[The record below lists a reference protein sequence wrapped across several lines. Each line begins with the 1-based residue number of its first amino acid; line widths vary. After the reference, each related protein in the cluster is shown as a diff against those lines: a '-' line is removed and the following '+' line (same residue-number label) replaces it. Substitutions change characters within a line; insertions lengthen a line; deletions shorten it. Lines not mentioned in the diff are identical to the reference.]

1 METSRIAAMSDAPYQ
16 GLSPETMLDA
26 LDRAGFR
33 TDGRL
38 MPLNSYENRVYE
50 AGIENDAPVVA
61 KFYRPDRWTD
71 AAILEEH
78 AFIAELCDA
87 GLPCVAPISRDGVSL
102 FEYEGFRYAVFPRQ
116 AGRPPNVED
125 REVLRILGHALGRMH
140 AVGATTPFAHRRRLT
155 VGDFAADSA
164 AFLLGSGL
172 IEPEL
177 TDAYRAVT
185 SQLIERVAPVI
196 ETARTQIRIH
206 GDCHLGNLLWRYD
219 APNFV
224 DFDDTM
230 TGPPVQD
237 LWMLLSG
244 DRDDRSRQLADLV
257 EAYEVFHVFDALETR
272 LIEPLRAL
280 RMIHHAAWIGRRWHD
295 PAFPVAFPDFG
306 GTRYWSEHI
315 LTLKEQLAALD
326 EPPLTL

>member
-1 METSRIAAMSDAPYQ
+1 MSDTPYQ

-26 LDRAGFR
+26 LDDAGFR

-50 AGIENDAPVVA
+50 AGIEDDEPVVA

-78 AFIAELCDA
+78 AFIGELCEA
-87 GLPCVAPISRDGVSL
+87 GLPCVAPVCRDGVSL
-102 FEYEGFRYAVFPRQ
+102 FEYAGFRYAVFPRQ

-140 AVGATTPFAHRRRLT
+140 AVGATMPFVHRRRLS
-155 VGDFAADSA
+155 VREFATESAD
-164 AFLLGSGL
+164 FLLGSGL

-177 TDAYRAVT
+177 ADAYRAVT
-185 SQLIERVAPVI
+185 SQLIDRVSPVFQ
-196 ETARTQIRIH
+196 TARTHIRIH

-257 EAYEVFHVFDALETR
+257 EAYDVFHLFDPLETR

-280 RMIHHAAWIGRRWHD
+280 RMIHHAAWIGRRWQD

-315 LTLKEQLAALD
+315 LTLKEQLAVLD

>member
-1 METSRIAAMSDAPYQ
+1 MSDTPYQ

-26 LDRAGFR
+26 LEAAGFPA
-33 TDGRL
+33 DGGL
-38 MPLNSYENRVYE
+38 MPLNSYENRVYQI
-50 AGIENDAPVVA
+50 GIEGGEPVIA
-61 KFYRPDRWTD
+61 KFYRPERWTD

-78 AFIAELCDA
+78 AFIGELCEA
-87 GLPCVAPISRDGVSL
+87 GLPCVAPIVRDGVSL
-102 FEYEGFRYAVFPRQ
+102 FEHGGFRYTVFPRQ

-125 REVLRILGHALGRMH
+125 RQVLRVLGHALGRLH
-140 AVGATTPFAHRRRLT
+140 AVGATRPFVHRRRLT
-155 VGDFAADSA
+155 VRDFGSDAAG
-164 AFLLGSGL
+164 FLLESGL
-172 IEPEL
+172 IDGEL

-185 SQLIERVAPVI
+185 SQLIERIAPI
-196 ETARTQIRIH
+196 METTRTGIRIH

-244 DRDDRSRQLADLV
+244 ERDERSRQLADLIG
-257 EAYEVFHVFDALETR
+257 AYDVFHSFDARETR

-280 RMIHHAAWIGRRWHD
+280 RMVHHAAWIGRRWHD
-295 PAFPVAFPDFG
+295 PAFPLAFPDFA
-306 GTRYWSEHI
+306 GTRYWSDHI
-315 LTLKEQLAALD
+315 LTLKEQLAVLD
-326 EPPLTL
+326 EPPLTI

>member
-1 METSRIAAMSDAPYQ
+1 MSDTPYQ

-26 LDRAGFR
+26 LDSAGFR

-50 AGIENDAPVVA
+50 AGIEDDAPVVA

-78 AFIAELCDA
+78 AFIGELCEA
-87 GLPCVAPISRDGVSL
+87 GLPCVAPVRRDGVSL
-102 FEYEGFRYAVFPRQ
+102 FEYAGFRYAVFPRQ

-140 AVGATTPFAHRRRLT
+140 AVGATMPFVHRRRLT
-155 VGDFAADSA
+155 VGEFATDSA
-164 AFLLGSGL
+164 DFLLASGL

-177 TDAYRAVT
+177 TGAYRAVT
-185 SQLIERVAPVI
+185 SQLIERVAPVL
-196 ETARTQIRIH
+196 ETARTHIRIH

-257 EAYEVFHVFDALETR
+257 EAYDVFHVFDAQETR

-280 RMIHHAAWIGRRWHD
+280 RMIHHAAWIGRRWQD

-315 LTLKEQLAALD
+315 LTLKEQLAVLD
-326 EPPLTL
+326 EPPLIL

>member
-1 METSRIAAMSDAPYQ
+1 MSDTPYQ

-50 AGIENDAPVVA
+50 VGIEDAEPVVA
-61 KFYRPDRWTD
+61 KFYRPERWTD

-78 AFIAELCDA
+78 AFIGELRGA
-87 GLPCVAPISRDGVSL
+87 GLPCVAPVARDGVSL
-102 FEYEGFRYAVFPRQ
+102 FEHDGFRYAVFPRQ

-125 REVLRILGHALGRMH
+125 RQVLRVLGHALGRMH
-140 AVGATTPFAHRRRLT
+140 AVGATGPFLHRRRLT
-155 VGDFAADSA
+155 AQVFGSDAAG
-164 AFLLGSGL
+164 FLLGSGL
-172 IEPEL
+172 IDPEL
-177 TDAYRAVT
+177 IDAYGAVT
-185 SQLIERVAPVI
+185 SQLIERIVPAM

-244 DRDDRSRQLADLV
+244 ERDERSRQLGDLV
-257 EAYEVFHVFDALETR
+257 EAYEVFHVFDARETR

-280 RMIHHAAWIGRRWHD
+280 RMIHHSAWIGRRWHD

-306 GTRYWSEHI
+306 GTRYWSDHI
-315 LTLKEQLAALD
+315 LTLKEQLAVLD
-326 EPPLTL
+326 EPPLAL